1 MQRAKQTWLEVG
13 DRNTKYFYK
22 KATIRSQK
30 NRIVA
35 LKDSSGV
42 LATDPVVIEAMFL
55 DHFRSIFRCEEGSSA
70 TRAGDSDV
78 GSRFMEEA
86 PSLLATITT
95 RLTDDQR
102 RGLDQ
107 PITSEEVRAA
117 LFQMDGRKASGPDG
131 FVAAFYQENWDWLG
145 NDIVQSTLSLFESGF
160 LLKEMNQTLIT
171 LIPKVPNP
179 QYVGDFRPIS
189 LRNVLYKLISKVL
202 VNRLR
207 AVLGNLISPY

>member
-78 GSRFMEEA
+78 GSRFMEGVGEA

-107 PITSEEVRAA
+107 PITSDEVRAA

-131 FVAAFYQENWDWLG
+131 FVA
-145 NDIVQSTLSLFESGF
+145 SGRER
-160 LLKEMNQTLIT
+160 K
-171 LIPKVPNP
+171 
-179 QYVGDFRPIS
+179 G
-189 LRNVLYKLISKVL
+189 
-202 VNRLR
+202 
-207 AVLGNLISPY
+207 